1 MDKKAQWSLVGAVW
15 VLALG
20 LLGLG
25 WLFLQKTVAVHGT
38 EALKPL
44 SAQQAEAGTRL
55 LDPVTKMEVIIASD
69 TPHVNYQ
76 GRDYYFSTARD
87 ERGRDHKTLF
97 LMDPELYLNGVS
109 SYKNSGAVPSAPET
123 PSALSQAAKA
133 L

>member
-20 LLGLG
+20 MLALG
-25 WLFLQKTVAVHGT
+25 WLFLQKTVAARGGDSPKVGQT
-38 EALKPL
+38 METGA
-44 SAQQAEAGTRL
+44 RL
-55 LDPVTKMEVIIASD
+55 LDPVTKVEVIIAAD

-97 LMDPELYLNGVS
+97 LMDPELYLSGKS
-109 SYKNSGAVPSAPET
+109 SYKVTPASRSDSASAEPASSTSKT
-123 PSALSQAAKA
+123 P
-133 L
+133 

>member
-1 MDKKAQWSLVGAVW
+1 MDKKVQWSLAGAVW

-20 LLGLG
+20 ALALG
-25 WLFLQKTVAVHGT
+25 WLFLQKVP
-38 EALKPL
+38 ALSPGRGAD
-44 SAQQAEAGTRL
+44 SAQAGQTGLTGSRL
-55 LDPVTKMEVIIASD
+55 LDPVTKTEVLIAAD

-109 SYKNSGAVPSAPET
+109 SYKGMAATPAAPE
-123 PSALSQAAKA
+123 PLSRATKA
-133 L
+133 P